1 MVSFSNSRG
10 GRLIIGIN
18 DKSGDIN
25 ALSSP
30 IDNTEGTGQGTSR
43 GTGLALDYPINQDD
57 SIIIQQS
64 VSTRGTGQNRSFG
77 GIEIVGKS
85 ILKFCS
91 TAKSLREI
99 ADYLGIKSYKKVKT
113 RYMDKLLSE
122 NKLVMTIPDKPTSR
136 FQKYV
141 ATK

>member
-57 SIIIQQS
+57 SITIQQN
-64 VSTRGTGQNRSFG
+64 VPTQGTGQNRSFDS
-77 GIEIVGKS
+77 IEIVSKS

-91 TAKSLREI
+91 TAGCTGALPPN
-99 ADYLGIKSYKKVKT
+99 
-113 RYMDKLLSE
+113 LL
-122 NKLVMTIPDKPTSR
+122 T
-136 FQKYV
+136 
-141 ATK
+141 

>member
-1 MVSFSNSRG
+1 MTG
-10 GRLIIGIN
+10 MAGW
-18 DKSGDIN
+18 
-25 ALSSP
+25 SSP
-30 IDNTEGTGQGTSR
+30 E
-43 GTGLALDYPINQDD
+43 YP
-57 SIIIQQS
+57 
-64 VSTRGTGQNRSFG
+64 
-77 GIEIVGKS
+77 
-85 ILKFCS
+85 